1 MLQKYKYHLLILA
14 TIIVFVISYKLAV
27 ALLSFFGAFLVSR
40 EDKIIREIEE
50 IEKESAS
57 LRDQIEVYKQEP
69 KIDENEVDD
78 SWLDDGL

>member
-1 MLQKYKYHLLILA
+1 MIQKYKYHILILA

-40 EDKIIREIEE
+40 EDKIIKEIKEIEE
-50 IEKESAS
+50 ESAS
-57 LRDQIEVYKQEP
+57 LKEQIEVYKQEP
-69 KIDENEVDD
+69 KIDEDEVD

>member
-1 MLQKYKYHLLILA
+1 MFQKYKYHILILA

-40 EDKIIREIEE
+40 EDNIVKEIEE

-57 LRDQIEVYKQEP
+57 LREQIEVYKQDP
-69 KIDENEVDD
+69 KIDEDEVDD